1 MHSLRPHSVSR
12 WQNGFI
18 ENYEIYNNAMNC
30 AYRDYSVVTVYES
43 DSDLFTRD
51 KLKTVCEMD
60 NSVVRATPGFYTWCS
75 CYVNSQCAPSLS
87 LGTYI
92 ASIRNRSSC
101 QDITE
106 ADVAFAKNLLKT
118 CADAY
123 FNEKLDDQS
132 SPQECRLNNT
142 FVQNVFDLLV
152 DVDFIDKTDILKATM
167 VLSPAIYDPDF
178 ARDIYDQHLS
188 GDLPERNGV
197 KLVAFTFDNFKFDQF
212 NLQLLL
218 DAVFPVIGLVMVA
231 LILMLYTHSVVIM
244 ALTIFSVVTSVIIA
258 YFIYHQVFRLTF
270 FPFLNILTFVFL
282 VGIGADDA
290 FVFNDVWSQAKLAQP
305 RGSII
310 DWTEYTFRHAA
321 MAMFVTSFTT
331 SAAFYANVL
340 SNITAVRLFG
350 IYSGTSILIKY
361 SLMITWFPS
370 GVIFMEKRRHSRNSK
385 VEILELQG
393 NPAIEE
399 NPETKDTRVD
409 GEFPTGSRRGS
420 EDALE
425 KPDNTGFSSNTQS
438 LPQRSPLRY
447 YRIARSKCA
456 DFMRDLFE
464 KWIPISL
471 RGYPIWL
478 IAFLALGIGMIV
490 AVLVSPGLR
499 RPTSSDFQ
507 VFSSSHILEQYD
519 LKYKN
524 EFRLE
529 RTGDS
534 NMNVFVYFGFKA
546 TDNGNYLEPD
556 NFGELEYDSSFDVLR
571 PDAQKWFL
579 EDLCPSIRSQAFFG
593 RNVSW
598 SCFPEVICLIHHVT
612 TIN

>member
-12 WQNGFI
+12 WQNGFV

-30 AYRDYSVVTVYES
+30 AYRSYSAVTVYES

-60 NSVVRATPGFYTWCS
+60 NGVVRATPGFKAWCS

-92 ASIRNRSSC
+92 ASIQNHSSC

-106 ADVAFAKNLLKT
+106 SDVAFAKNLLKT

-123 FNEKLDDQS
+123 FNEKLDDPS
-132 SPQECRLNNT
+132 SPQECRLNNK
-142 FVQNVFDLLV
+142 FVENVFDLLV

-167 VLSPAIYDPDF
+167 VLSPVYYDFDF

-197 KLVAFTFDNFKFDQF
+197 KLVAFTFNDFKFDQF

-305 RGSII
+305 RGNII

-340 SNITAVRLFG
+340 SNITAIRLFG
-350 IYSGTSILIKY
+350 IYSGTSILIMY
-361 SLMITWFPS
+361 SLMITWFPA
-370 GVIFMEKRRHSRNSK
+370 GVIFMEKRRHSRSSK

-409 GEFPTGSRRGS
+409 GESPIGS
-420 EDALE
+420 ENALE
-425 KPDNTGFSSNTQS
+425 KTDNTGCSSNTQS

-447 YRIARSKCA
+447 YRIARSACS
-456 DFMRDLFE
+456 DFMRNLFE
-464 KWIPISL
+464 KWIPTSL

-579 EDLCPSIRSQAFFG
+579 EDLCPRIRSQAFFG